1 MVSPLSGTTLTTRF
15 AADQLS
21 GNGGCNESAGAY
33 SVSGSNISIGPL
45 AGGMMACADPA
56 GVMDQEAQFQAAL
69 QSAATFQ
76 FDGNRL
82 TLRRGD
88 GATAVTYTRLQ

>member
-1 MVSPLSGTTLTTRF
+1 M
-15 AADQLS
+15 
-21 GNGGCNESAGAY
+21 E
-33 SVSGSNISIGPL
+33 
-45 AGGMMACADPA
+45 
-56 GVMDQEAQFQAAL
+56 QEAAYIAAL

-88 GATAVTYTRLQ
+88 GATAVVFTRLQ